1 MHVLEMSYMYPSPR
15 HPTSGVFVE
24 RLVRELAR
32 SVRVDVVS
40 PVPWAPRALW
50 RLSSRWRAYGR
61 QPRAQVRHGIA
72 VHHPRYLQPVGQW
85 SVPLTGRLMAAGMR
99 ATVAR
104 LVARHGVDVIHAH
117 QLLPDGLAAVLLGRR
132 FARPVVC
139 TLHGSDVHLLPF
151 HDRLAQR
158 AAARVA
164 REARALVA
172 VGPGLLASLRRLGTP
187 HAPVDVI
194 PNGVDTEQ
202 FQPRD
207 RDAARARLGLAG
219 DGRLVV
225 YVGML
230 APVKGVDVLVRA
242 FARLVRV
249 VPDARLVLVGG
260 GGDRNDRDAA
270 VARLAGALGVG
281 DRVRVTGR
289 RPHDE
294 VPLWLAAA
302 DVMAL
307 ASRSEGFPTVVREA
321 VACGTP
327 CVVSDLPGL
336 ADEIGPACGTECGV
350 LVPVG
355 DVDGFA
361 AALAAALA
369 RPWDRAALRRRA
381 LAWRW
386 ERTAADTLR
395 VLGLAAT
402 RPRMVA

>member
-1 MHVLEMSYMYPSPR
+1 MHVLELSYMYPSPR

-24 RLVRELAR
+24 RQVRELAR

-40 PVPWAPRALW
+40 PVPWAPRVLW
-50 RLSSRWRAYGR
+50 RLSPRWRAYGR
-61 QPRAQVRHGIA
+61 QPRAQLRNGIA
-72 VHHPRYLQPVGQW
+72 VHHPRYLQPLGQW
-85 SVPLTGRLMAAGMR
+85 SVPLAGVLMAAGAR

-151 HDRLAQR
+151 HDALARR
-158 AAARVA
+158 AAERVA
-164 REARALVA
+164 REARALIA
-172 VGPGLLASLRRLGTP
+172 VGPALLPSLDRLGA
-187 HAPVDVI
+187 HAPVSVI
-194 PNGVDTEQ
+194 PNGVDAEQ

-207 RDAARARLGLAG
+207 RLAMRRRLGLPA

-230 APVKGVDVLVRA
+230 AAVKGVDVLVRA
-242 FARLVRV
+242 FAALAARHADVRLAV
-249 VPDARLVLVGG
+249 VGG
-260 GGDRNDRDAA
+260 SPERTDRGGELART
-270 VARLAGALGVG
+270 VAALGLG
-281 DRVRVTGR
+281 HRVHFAGR

-294 VPLWLAAA
+294 VPAWLAAA
-302 DVMAL
+302 DVFAL

-327 CVVSDLPGL
+327 CVVTDLPGL
-336 ADEIGPACGTECGV
+336 REEIGPACGTECGV
-350 LVPVG
+350 IAPVG
-355 DVDGFA
+355 DVDAFG
-361 AALAAALA
+361 AALEAALTRA
-369 RPWDRAALRRRA
+369 WDRAALRRRA

-395 VLGLAAT
+395 VLGHAAA
-402 RPRMVA
+402 RPRLVA